1 MAMAF
6 SFLDCYC
13 DHSFEVSKWHAGV
26 LLSLVGAP
34 FKDWYDEG
42 LKFWFEE
49 IFFLVCE
56 RCQDLFQGV
65 AKIGWDFLDIGI
77 WSSA

>member
-1 MAMAF
+1 MAHGCIAF
-6 SFLDCYC
+6 
-13 DHSFEVSKWHAGV
+13 
-26 LLSLVGAP
+26 SLVGPP
-34 FKDWYDEG
+34 FKDWYDQG

-56 RCQDLFQGV
+56 IYQDFGGV
-65 AKIGWDFLDIGI
+65 AKIGWDFLDIGT